1 MSKQGPKLLSTKD
14 GYAFAKFNGR
24 KINFGRSDDPQAR
37 IRFAAMKLRWET
49 NGRELADDM
58 LPDRMQPGV
67 VTVTGVCDQYL
78 AHVREINAADW
89 QRNNYARVE
98 LALRPVRDLYG
109 PLPAA
114 GFGPKKLQAVRAAM
128 LRTCRLCRREINERV
143 RLVVAAFTWA
153 VAEELAPA
161 SLAHGLAAVEPLK
174 KGQYGAREG
183 REVGPVERW
192 VVDATLPHLSRPVAA
207 MVELLWWTG
216 ARPSELYGLRPC
228 DIDRSGTPW
237 VVNLAHHK
245 NAHRGKLR
253 ALHFGPK
260 AREVLSPFLMRAAD
274 KPLFSPAEAVAEMEA
289 RKRQER
295 KTPLYAS
302 HLARY
307 AREKA
312 ARPDRVVGEAYDAGA
327 LRKAV
332 SRAVAAANR
341 VRREQGAQPLP
352 DWHPY
357 QLRHA
362 AAGRI
367 QAALDLEAVRV
378 ALGHSDAEM
387 SAQYAKRD
395 LVKAAAVMEEAG

>member
-1 MSKQGPKLLSTKD
+1 
-14 GYAFAKFNGR
+14 
-24 KINFGRSDDPQAR
+24 
-37 IRFAAMKLRWET
+37 
-49 NGRELADDM
+49 M
-58 LPDRMQPGV
+58 LMVRTMPGA
-67 VTVTGVCDQYL
+67 VTVAVVCDQYL

-89 QRNNYARVE
+89 QRNNYARVD

-109 PLPAA
+109 PQPAA
-114 GFGPKKLQAVRAAM
+114 DFGPKKLQAVRVAM
-128 LRTCRLCRREINERV
+128 LKTGRLCRREINERV

-153 VAEELAPA
+153 VAEEMAPA
-161 SLAHGLAAVEPLK
+161 GLAHGLAAVAPLK
-174 KGQYGAREG
+174 KGQHGAREG

-207 MVELLWWTG
+207 LIEIMWWTG
-216 ARPSELYGLRPC
+216 ARPSELFRLRPR

-237 VVNLAHHK
+237 VARLEHHK
-245 NAHRGKLR
+245 NSHRGKLR
-253 ALHFGPK
+253 ELHFGPR
-260 AREVLSPFLMRAAD
+260 AREILTPFLLRRGAGE
-274 KPLFSPAEAVAEMEA
+274 PLFSPAEAVAEMEP

-307 AREKA
+307 EREKA
-312 ARPDRVVGEAYDAGA
+312 ARPDRVVGETYDAGA
-327 LRKAV
+327 VRKAV
-332 SRAVAAANR
+332 QRAVAAANR
-341 VRREQGAQPLP
+341 ERREQGVQLLP

-387 SAQYAKRD
+387 SMQYARRD
-395 LVKAAAVMEEAG
+395 LAKAAAVMEEAG

>member
-1 MSKQGPKLLSTKD
+1 LLSTKD
-14 GYAFAKFNGR
+14 GYTYAKFNGR
-24 KINFGRSDDPQAR
+24 KLNFGRSDDPQSR
-37 IRFAAMKLRWET
+37 VRFAALKARWEA
-49 NGRELADDM
+49 NDRELSDDM
-58 LPDRMQPGV
+58 LPARMQPGT
-67 VTVTGVCDQYL
+67 VTVTGVCDQFL

-89 QRNNYARVE
+89 QRNNYARVD

-109 PLPAA
+109 PLPA
-114 GFGPKKLQAVRAAM
+114 GQFSPKKLQAVRAAM
-128 LRTCRLCRREINERV
+128 LKTGRLCRREINERM

-207 MVELLWWTG
+207 IVELLWWTG
-216 ARPSELYGLRPC
+216 ARPSELFGLRPC

-237 VVNLAHHK
+237 VAHLAHHK

-260 AREVLSPFLMRAAD
+260 AREVLLPFLLRCPD
-274 KPLFSPAEAVAEMEA
+274 ERPLFSPAEAVAEMER
-289 RKRQER
+289 RKRDER

-332 SRAVAAANR
+332 ARAVAAANR
-341 VRREQGAQPLP
+341 ERREEGVQLLP